1 MFDIELIKKVR
12 LSVLEMIT
20 RARSSHIGSAFSIVE
35 ILYVLYFHVLNVN
48 PEEPLI
54 EGRDKFILS
63 KAHASSALY
72 ATLAHKGFFSLDL
85 LNNYMLNNGTI
96 PAHLDMTVVPGLEI
110 SAGSL
115 GHGLPIGLG
124 MAIAANKKFHC
135 ELLDSPNK
143 LNERLA
149 QVFVLVSD
157 GELNEGSVWEAIMLA
172 GSLKLTNLKLIVDYN
187 KIQSFGLTNEIIN
200 QANIAERLRAF
211 GWEVLEVHGHDL
223 NQIYEALICDN
234 SGKPLAVV
242 ANTVKGCGVSFMENK
257 LAWHYKSP
265 SEDEFKQAQE
275 EILNLSIESL
285 AGRAYA

>member
-35 ILYVLYFHVLNVN
+35 ILYVLYFHVLKVN
-48 PEEPLI
+48 PEQPLM

-72 ATLAHKGFFSLDL
+72 ATLAHRGFFSLQL
-85 LNNYMLNNGTI
+85 LDTYMLNNGAL
-96 PAHLDMTVVPGLEI
+96 PAHLDMTVAPGLEI

-124 MAIAANKKFHC
+124 MAIAASKKFDHR
-135 ELLDSPNK
+135 LPNSSND
-143 LNERLA
+143 LSERLT

-157 GELNEGSVWEAIMLA
+157 GELNEGSIWEAIMLA
-172 GSLKLTNLKLIVDYN
+172 GSLKVSNLKLIVDYN
-187 KIQSFGLTNEIIN
+187 KIQSFGLTNEIID
-200 QANIAERLRAF
+200 QANIAERLKAF
-211 GWEVLEVHGHDL
+211 GWEVLEIHGHDL
-223 NQIYEALICDN
+223 NQIYNALTCDN
-234 SGKPLAVV
+234 SEKPLAIV

-265 SEDEFKQAQE
+265 SEEEFKQAQE

-285 AGRAYA
+285 ARRAYA

>member
-1 MFDIELIKKVR
+1 VFDIELIKKVR
-12 LSVLEMIT
+12 LSILEMIT

-35 ILYVLYFHVLNVN
+35 ILYILYFHVLKVN
-48 PEEPLI
+48 PEQPLM
-54 EGRDKFILS
+54 ESRDRFILS

-72 ATLAHKGFFSLDL
+72 ATLAHRGFFSLDL
-85 LNNYMLNNGTI
+85 LDNYMLNNGTI

-124 MAIAANKKFHC
+124 MALAVNKKFHR
-135 ELLDSPNK
+135 ELLDSSGDLEK
-143 LNERLA
+143 RCG

-172 GSLKLTNLKLIVDYN
+172 ASLKLANLKLVIDYN

-200 QANIAERLRAF
+200 QANIAERLKAF
-211 GWEVLEVHGHDL
+211 GWEVLEIHGHDL
-223 NQIYEALICDN
+223 NQIYKALTYDN
-234 SGKPLAVV
+234 SEKPIAIV

-265 SEDEFKQAQE
+265 NDDEFKQAQE

-285 AGRAYA
+285 ARRAYA

>member
-1 MFDIELIKKVR
+1 VFDIELIKKVR
-12 LSVLEMIT
+12 LSILEMIT

-35 ILYVLYFHVLNVN
+35 ILHVLYFHVLNVN
-48 PEEPLI
+48 PEEALM
-54 EGRDKFILS
+54 ENRDKFILS

-124 MAIAANKKFHC
+124 MAIAANKKFNH
-135 ELLDSPNK
+135 ELLDSLNKPNK
-143 LNERLA
+143 RLE

-187 KIQSFGLTNEIIN
+187 KIQSFGLTNEIID
-200 QANIAERLRAF
+200 QANVADRLRAF
-211 GWEVLEVHGHDL
+211 GWEVLEIHGHDL
-223 NQIYEALICDN
+223 NQIYKALTCDS
-234 SGKPLAVV
+234 SGKPLAIV

>member
-1 MFDIELIKKVR
+1 
-12 LSVLEMIT
+12 
-20 RARSSHIGSAFSIVE
+20 
-35 ILYVLYFHVLNVN
+35 
-48 PEEPLI
+48 
-54 EGRDKFILS
+54 
-63 KAHASSALY
+63 
-72 ATLAHKGFFSLDL
+72 LAHKGFFSLDL

-124 MAIAANKKFHC
+124 MAIAANKKNNQV
-135 ELLDSPNK
+135 LPDSLNK
-143 LNERLA
+143 PNERLA

-200 QANIAERLRAF
+200 QANIAERLKAF
-211 GWEVLEVHGHDL
+211 GWEVLEVNGHDL
-223 NQIYEALICDN
+223 NQIYKALTCDS
-234 SGKPLAVV
+234 SGKPFAIV

-285 AGRAYA
+285 ARRAYA

>member
-1 MFDIELIKKVR
+1 
-12 LSVLEMIT
+12 
-20 RARSSHIGSAFSIVE
+20 
-35 ILYVLYFHVLNVN
+35 
-48 PEEPLI
+48 
-54 EGRDKFILS
+54 
-63 KAHASSALY
+63 
-72 ATLAHKGFFSLDL
+72 
-85 LNNYMLNNGTI
+85 MLNNGAL
-96 PAHLDMTVVPGLEI
+96 PAHLDMTVAPGLEI

-124 MAIAANKKFHC
+124 MAIAANKKINQR
-135 ELLDSPNK
+135 LPDSSNDLSK
-143 LNERLA
+143 RLT
-149 QVFVLVSD
+149 QLFVLVSD

-187 KIQSFGLTNEIIN
+187 KIQSFGLTNEIID
-200 QANIAERLRAF
+200 QANVAERLRAF
-211 GWEVLEVHGHDL
+211 AWEVLEIHGHDL
-223 NQIYEALICDN
+223 NQIYKALTRDN
-234 SGKPLAVV
+234 SGKPLAIV